1 MMKKSFIRK
10 GYSMIEVDD
19 AGGGCFVGPEVLV
32 IHDLESGKALFRYVD
47 PTVIE
52 RVKEA
57 TRLLKQSFRDL
68 KITKATPVR
77 LCRGEIFDLFQKY
90 LEEHG
95 YNVVR
100 EKVSDATDHLA
111 EARFMDILYSY
122 GLPREIR
129 LEGRNYPQF
138 YQLIGCWFYCLN
150 RREQGRICKARLEPP
165 YWPRKLARRFPNLL
179 RMMIY
184 GNGENPESR
193 IQEPEE
199 VNSGLQVQ
207 SSKSIML
214 EADCS

>member
-1 MMKKSFIRK
+1 
-10 GYSMIEVDD
+10 MIEVDD

-52 RVKEA
+52 RVTEA
-57 TRLLKQSFRDL
+57 TRLLKQSFKDL
-68 KITKATPVR
+68 RIVKSTPVR
-77 LCRGEIFDLFQKY
+77 LCRGEIFDPFQKH

-111 EARFMDILYSY
+111 EVRFMDILYSY
-122 GLPREIR
+122 GLPLGIR

-150 RREQGRICKARLEPP
+150 RREQERILKARLQPP

-179 RMMIY
+179 RLMIY
-184 GNGENPESR
+184 GNGELGDRS
-193 IQEPEE
+193 QET
-199 VNSGLQVQ
+199 G
-207 SSKSIML
+207 
-214 EADCS
+214 